1 MKALILSGGK
11 GTRLRPITH
20 TGAKQLVPIANKPII
35 FYVIENIVKLG
46 IKDIGIVISPE
57 TGEVIKKTIGDG
69 ARWNVNIKYILQ
81 QEPKGLAHA
90 VKVAR
95 DFLGQDSFLMYLGDN
110 LLGGDIKQFYQKFK
124 EKKPEALI
132 LLKEVENPSSFGVAQ
147 VNKEGEVIQLEE
159 KPKNPKS
166 NLALVGVYLFSSAIH
181 RAIDK
186 LKPSTRGELE
196 ITDAIQNLIKD
207 NKKIISHVVTDWW
220 LDTGKKDDLLKANTI
235 VLDELINRRIKGTIS
250 KNSQIDGRVVIPK
263 TSKIIDS
270 DIRGPVTI
278 GENVVIE
285 NSFIGPFTSIGDD
298 CQINKSNI
306 EHCVILNNC
315 QISKINN
322 LRDSLIGKRSIIAK
336 TDNKIKHSLK
346 LMLGDDSKVDV

>member
-124 EKKPEALI
+124 EKNPEALI

-147 VNKEGEVIQLEE
+147 VNKEGEIIKLEE

-181 RAIDK
+181 KAIDK

-196 ITDAIQNLIKD
+196 ITDAIQNIIKD

-315 QISKINN
+315 QIAKINN
-322 LRDSLIGKRSIIAK
+322 L
-336 TDNKIKHSLK
+336 
-346 LMLGDDSKVDV
+346 